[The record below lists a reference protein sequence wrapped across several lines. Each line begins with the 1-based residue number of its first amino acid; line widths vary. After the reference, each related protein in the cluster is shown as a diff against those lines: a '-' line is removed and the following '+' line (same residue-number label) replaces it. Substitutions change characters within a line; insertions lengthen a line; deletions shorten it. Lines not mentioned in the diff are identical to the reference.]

1 MTVSMQEE
9 VTRLE
14 NTTGVEKGSEFANK
28 AIVPDLVTFEPGDQF
43 TVPNDAVVYTVPIGK
58 NKGQF
63 ILVDVKNKNT
73 NAECCKRF
81 YPTSLNKWGMIV
93 NEDGTKTGKR
103 MAAKGSARTEYMK
116 AQTVD
121 AGFKNLIGKKIEYT
135 NEEEGRVHVV
145 GGAVNDTRL
154 TRFGEWNII
163 G

>member
-1 MTVSMQEE
+1 MTISMQNE
-9 VTRLE
+9 VNRLK
-14 NTTGVEKGSEFANK
+14 NTNGVEEGTDFANK

-43 TVPNDAVVYTVPIGK
+43 EVPENATVYTVPIGV

-73 NAECCKRF
+73 NEESCKRF

-93 NEDGTKTGKR
+93 NEDGTKTGQR
-103 MAAKGSARTEYMK
+103 MTAKGTARELYMK
-116 AQTVD
+116 SQTVNE
-121 AGFKNLIGKKIEYT
+121 GYKSLIGKKIEYT
-135 NEEEGRVHVV
+135 NEQEGRVHIV

-154 TRFGEWNII
+154 TRFGEWNLI

>member
-1 MTVSMQEE
+1 MQEE

-14 NTTGVEKGSEFANK
+14 NTAGVERGSDFANK

-43 TVPNDAVVYTVPIGK
+43 TVPTDAVVYTVPIGS

-73 NAECCKRF
+73 NEESCKRF

-103 MAAKGSARTEYMK
+103 MTAKGSARTEYMK
-116 AQTVD
+116 AQTVN
-121 AGFKNLIGKKIEYT
+121 AGFKNLVGKKIEYS

>member
-1 MTVSMQEE
+1 MTISMQNE
-9 VTRLE
+9 VNRLK
-14 NTTGVEKGSEFANK
+14 NTNGVEEGTDFANK

-43 TVPNDAVVYTVPIGK
+43 EVPSNAVVYTVPIGA

-73 NAECCKRF
+73 NEESCKRF

-93 NEDGTKTGKR
+93 NEDGTKTGQR
-103 MAAKGSARTEYMK
+103 MTAKGTARELYMK
-116 AQTVD
+116 SQTVNE
-121 AGFKNLIGKKIEYT
+121 GYKSLIGKKIEYT
-135 NEEEGRVHVV
+135 DEQEGRVHIV

-154 TRFGEWNII
+154 TRFGEWNLI

>member
-28 AIVPDLVTFEPGDQF
+28 PIVPDLVTFEPGDQF
-43 TVPNDAVVYTVPIGK
+43 TVPSDAVVYTVPIGT

-73 NAECCKRF
+73 NEESCKRF

-103 MAAKGSARTEYMK
+103 MAAKGSARSLYMK

-135 NEEEGRVHVV
+135 TEEEGRVHVV
-145 GGAVNDTRL
+145 GQPANQTRM
-154 TRFGEWNII
+154 TRFGEWNVI

>member
-1 MTVSMQEE
+1 MTVSMENE
-9 VTRLE
+9 VARLE
-14 NTTGVEKGSEFANK
+14 NTAGVEKGTEFANK

-43 TVPNDAVVYTVPIGK
+43 TVPNDAVVYTIPIGS

-73 NAECCKRF
+73 NEESCKRF

-93 NEDGTKTGKR
+93 NEDGTKTGIRKS
-103 MAAKGSARTEYMK
+103 AKGSARTEYMK

-121 AGFKNLIGKKIEYT
+121 AGFKNLIGKKIEYAS
-135 NEEEGRVHVV
+135 EEEGRVHVV
-145 GGAVNDTRL
+145 GGAVNDTRV

>member
-1 MTVSMQEE
+1 MQEE
-9 VTRLE
+9 ITRLE
-14 NTTGVEKGSEFANK
+14 STTGVEKGCEFANK
-28 AIVPDLVTFEPGDQF
+28 AIIPDLVTFEPGDQF
-43 TVPNDAVVYTVPIGK
+43 IVPNDAAVYTVSIGA

-73 NAECCKRF
+73 GKASVKRF

-103 MAAKGSARTEYMK
+103 ISAKGSAHDLYMK
-116 AQTVD
+116 ARTVNE
-121 AGFKNLIGKKIEYT
+121 GFKSLVGKKIEYT
-135 NEEEGRVHVV
+135 NEEEGRIHVI
-145 GGAVNDTRL
+145 GGAVHDTRI